1 MARTIAEFYLLA
13 MFFAFV
19 ITLIVGVREIEY
31 SQVFMFAALSWPLAA
46 MVLVAKSRLNRI
58 LNARTGET

>member
-1 MARTIAEFYLLA
+1 